1 MKSAPF
7 ITPATAA
14 AAASLALIML
24 SPAATAVVYNLQ
36 VPDVVNST
44 PDCTTG
50 NLCAVENVPRI
61 FCPAGEIVQSV
72 TVSLIEAQMVTSLAA
87 NNTTGADACYNAILV
102 DHQTLTLTIDELNAP
117 AVINGAG
124 NSDGSGGTIA
134 DFGGCDAGFTVPP
147 FRFFVPAGGSVNE
160 SSILATQK
168 NAAPVNSITYS
179 PGDPG
184 FDTFYGNGGT
194 FRVTLE
200 AQADIT
206 QQGPATFIDAVQTD
220 ATGSIEITAQC
231 GTTPPPPPPP
241 VPAMGPLGLGA
252 LAVGLLGLGGLFGF
266 RRKG

>member
-24 SPAATAVVYNLQ
+24 SPAATAVVYDLQ

-50 NLCAVENVPRI
+50 NLCDVENVPRI
-61 FCPAGEIVQSV
+61 FCPAGQIVQSV
-72 TVSLIEAQMVTSLAA
+72 TVSLLEAQMITSLSA
-87 NNTTGADACYNAILV
+87 NNNTGSDACYNAIDV
-102 DHQTLTLTIDELNAP
+102 DHQVLTLTIDEPNAP
-117 AVINGAG
+117 ALINGLG
-124 NSDGSGGTIA
+124 NSDGSDGTIA
-134 DFGGCDAGFTVPP
+134 SFGGCNSGFTSPP
-147 FRFFVPAGGSVNE
+147 FRFFVSSGMSVIE
-160 SSILATQK
+160 PSILTTQK
-168 NAAPVNSITYS
+168 NAVAINSITYL

-194 FRVTLE
+194 FRVTL
-200 AQADIT
+200 QASANLL
-206 QQGPATFIDAVQTD
+206 QEGPATFIDAVQTD

-231 GTTPPPPPPP
+231 GSTPPPPPP

-252 LAVGLLGLGGLFGF
+252 LTVGLLGLGGLFGF